1 MIVKKDA
8 RHDVEKIFIQ
18 KNIYVQWQ
26 EQLPCPPSGIEWI
39 YARHLFPFA
48 FLYLCS

>member
-18 KNIYVQWQ
+18 KNICIMAGATPFLIGTYVV
-26 EQLPCPPSGIEWI
+26 ES
-39 YARHLFPFA
+39 FD
-48 FLYLCS
+48 